1 MGKMKELFMD
11 QQEAQRFQDAMNSYD
26 GPEQDPEDAYYAQMA
41 EEHAMWEQVAA
52 EHDAYMQ
59 SVLESGIPVELLDA
73 YGYHSNPHII
83 DELPTTCRVCG
94 EYTAPGNEYCGT
106 ECKEVY
112 HKSISN
118 SGTVEGP
125 EDLPF

>member
-1 MGKMKELFMD
+1 MKELFMD
-11 QQEAQRFQDAMNSYD
+11 QQEAQQHHDALNHYD
-26 GPEQDPEDAYYAQMA
+26 GPLQDPEEVYYAQMA

-59 SVLESGIPVELLDA
+59 SVLESGIPVDLLDA
-73 YGYHSNPHII
+73 YGYYSNPHII

-94 EYTAPGNEYCGT
+94 DYTAPGNEYCGI

-112 HKSISN
+112 HKPFSN